1 MVIVVAN
8 QKGGCGKTTTAVNLA
23 GAFSARGMDVLLVDA
38 DPQGSAMKWRGLC
51 QGPFSV
57 AVIAL
62 PMPVLDQELPG
73 MAKKY
78 DIVVVDT
85 PPGME
90 TITRSGLVVADLAI
104 IPLQPSPLDLW
115 SGTDIIGLV
124 KRAEHLNPGLETRLL
139 LNRKIQ
145 GTRLSRES
153 VEALREFPY
162 PLFATESHDGGIFRI
177 PESGLDIPGPDAVI
191 GVIGAGGRGRPFPPI
206 ARKGDLQP
214 HFFQPVQNGAPL
226 GKISGQTRTD
236 HGDPVPGPK
245 GAGGLSHL
253 HRRRLALHQVVHHHL
268 PRRLGKRN
276 STVLHRHDQRFV
288 KLSINGE
295 RQDHLLA
302 FVGRGGSRFRR
313 GGSGNLPPVDE
324 SRDLGGANDILEG
337 GPLLLHGRV
346 SFSVERGVPRETEPT
361 FMISS
366 TRALYSRADGPSG

>member
-145 GTRLSRES
+145 GTRLGRES
-153 VEALREFPY
+153 LDALKEFPFDV
-162 PLFATESHDGGIFRI
+162 LKTEIHQRVILAEAILHGQTVTQVDPDSPSALEFFSLSLEIV
-177 PESGLDIPGPDAVI
+177 PEE
-191 GVIGAGGRGRPFPPI
+191 
-206 ARKGDLQP
+206 QP
-214 HFFQPVQNGAPL
+214 HEATAQPE
-226 GKISGQTRTD
+226 R
-236 HGDPVPGPK
+236 
-245 GAGGLSHL
+245 SH
-253 HRRRLALHQVVHHHL
+253 
-268 PRRLGKRN
+268 
-276 STVLHRHDQRFV
+276 
-288 KLSINGE
+288 
-295 RQDHLLA
+295 
-302 FVGRGGSRFRR
+302 
-313 GGSGNLPPVDE
+313 
-324 SRDLGGANDILEG
+324 
-337 GPLLLHGRV
+337 
-346 SFSVERGVPRETEPT
+346 
-361 FMISS
+361 
-366 TRALYSRADGPSG
+366 

>member
-162 PLFATESHDGGIFRI
+162 PLFATEVHQRI
-177 PESGLDIPGPDAVI
+177 ALAEAVT
-191 GVIGAGGRGRPFPPI
+191 AG
-206 ARKGDLQP
+206 K
-214 HFFQPVQNGAPL
+214 
-226 GKISGQTRTD
+226 
-236 HGDPVPGPK
+236 
-245 GAGGLSHL
+245 
-253 HRRRLALHQVVHHHL
+253 
-268 PRRLGKRN
+268 
-276 STVLHRHDQRFV
+276 TVLEFY
-288 KLSINGE
+288 
-295 RQDHLLA
+295 
-302 FVGRGGSRFRR
+302 
-313 GGSGNLPPVDE
+313 P
-324 SRDLGGANDILEG
+324 
-337 GPLLLHGRV
+337 
-346 SFSVERGVPRETEPT
+346 
-361 FMISS
+361 
-366 TRALYSRADGPSG
+366 DGPSAREYRALVDEIMKVGSVSRATPRSTEKDTRP